1 MQADKQLNYSNP
13 YSLIHSSKMKV
24 KKVRKKNKNTR

>member
-1 MQADKQLNYSNP
+1 MQADKQLNYFNP